1 MKNKI
6 TFAAL
11 LIFIS
16 IGALFFGSVIGQSR
30 FVDLSIYGLVALL
43 FLYLS
48 FLYKFTWQIVL
59 FLVWSGVNLNFG
71 FRLSSQQYAAAIL
84 LIYGIIIFLLG
95 RNPYPNPAFLKRVN
109 GKGLFICSG
118 VLLFYG
124 ALSFALNKTLP
135 FDGGSYTTINML
147 KAYAS
152 TFAPVV
158 VLFLAIRM
166 PYTFRVG
173 KNAISTIIWI
183 LAIGLVLNF
192 ANTIHLFRQG
202 YGGFSILT
210 DESGDVG
217 MFYIPLINATLGVF
231 TMRVLAPTS
240 VIFAFAFLCQP
251 GWFKAQVLLLKVL
264 VVSVLGMGLLGSVV
278 SGGRA
283 AVLLSL
289 VYAVII
295 AFIYRRIILIF
306 VAMCLVFLVVL
317 FANIFSKFI
326 NNDMPIF
333 VARPLQYVMIEKG
346 SSMRSIENSSDY
358 RSSLF
363 YEALKEWRDDSRVF
377 LFGRSVYTPLD
388 YTEVKKIVGDKESF
402 LMVNINSGTCHALLP
417 SVLIQYGIFGGVLY
431 YLVYCMMFWY
441 FLRSYQIAKR
451 DGYSEELRIIS
462 FVLALSTGLGIIT
475 ATIGGSWFGA
485 FHILMVILIKSIA
498 ARDEM
503 EYKASQEGEEKASA
517 ASLGSGPNSMGAR
530 PGFA

>member
-11 LIFIS
+11 LVFIS

-109 GKGLFICSG
+109 GRGLFICSG

-231 TMRVLAPTS
+231 TMRVLAPTA

-251 GWFKAQVLLLKVL
+251 GWFKAQTLLLKAL
-264 VVSVLGMGLLGSVV
+264 VVSVLGLGLLGSVV

-295 AFIYRRIILIF
+295 AFLYRRIILIF
-306 VAMCLVFLVVL
+306 ASMCLVFLVVL

-346 SSMRSIENSSDY
+346 SSMKSIENSSDY

>member
-11 LIFIS
+11 LVFIS

-135 FDGGSYTTINML
+135 FDGGSYTTTNML

-231 TMRVLAPTS
+231 TMRVLAPTA

-251 GWFKAQVLLLKVL
+251 GWFKAQALLLKVL

-306 VAMCLVFLVVL
+306 VAILYAAPFTRPSMVTPIPLISTFVCRRQASNLSRYS
-317 FANIFSKFI
+317 FS
-326 NNDMPIF
+326 
-333 VARPLQYVMIEKG
+333 G
-346 SSMRSIENSSDY
+346 
-358 RSSLF
+358 
-363 YEALKEWRDDSRVF
+363 
-377 LFGRSVYTPLD
+377 
-388 YTEVKKIVGDKESF
+388 
-402 LMVNINSGTCHALLP
+402 
-417 SVLIQYGIFGGVLY
+417 
-431 YLVYCMMFWY
+431 
-441 FLRSYQIAKR
+441 
-451 DGYSEELRIIS
+451 
-462 FVLALSTGLGIIT
+462 
-475 ATIGGSWFGA
+475 
-485 FHILMVILIKSIA
+485 
-498 ARDEM
+498 
-503 EYKASQEGEEKASA
+503 
-517 ASLGSGPNSMGAR
+517 
-530 PGFA
+530 

>member
-11 LIFIS
+11 LVFIS

-231 TMRVLAPTS
+231 TMRVLAPTA

-251 GWFKAQVLLLKVL
+251 GWFKAQTLLLKAL
-264 VVSVLGMGLLGSVV
+264 VVSVLGLGLLGSVV

-295 AFIYRRIILIF
+295 AFLYRRIILIF
-306 VAMCLVFLVVL
+306 ASMCLVFLVVL

-346 SSMRSIENSSDY
+346 SSMKSIENSSDY

-431 YLVYCMMFWY
+431 YLVYCMMFWF
-441 FLRSYQIAKR
+441 FLRSFQIAKR

-503 EYKASQEGEEKASA
+503 EYKASQEAEEKASA

>member
-1 MKNKI
+1 M
-6 TFAAL
+6 
-11 LIFIS
+11 
-16 IGALFFGSVIGQSR
+16 
-30 FVDLSIYGLVALL
+30 
-43 FLYLS
+43 
-48 FLYKFTWQIVL
+48 
-59 FLVWSGVNLNFG
+59 NLNFG

-84 LIYGIIIFLLG
+84 LVYGIIIFLLG
-95 RNPYPNPAFLKRVN
+95 RNPYPNPVFLKRVN
-109 GKGLFICSG
+109 GKSLFIWSG

-173 KNAISTIIWI
+173 KNAISAIIWI

-202 YGGFSILT
+202 YGGLSILT

-231 TMRVLAPTS
+231 TMRVLAPTA

-251 GWFKAQVLLLKVL
+251 GWFKAQTLLLKVL
-264 VVSVLGMGLLGSVV
+264 VVSVLGLGLLGSVV

-295 AFIYRRIILIF
+295 AFLYRRIILIF
-306 VAMCLVFLVVL
+306 ASMCLVFLVVL

-346 SSMRSIENSSDY
+346 SSMKSIENSSDY

-462 FVLALSTGLGIIT
+462 FVLALSTGLGIVT

-503 EYKASQEGEEKASA
+503 EYKASQEAEEKASVT
-517 ASLGSGPNSMGAR
+517 SLGSGSNSMGAR

>member
-11 LIFIS
+11 LVFIS

-231 TMRVLAPTS
+231 TMRVLAPTA

-251 GWFKAQVLLLKVL
+251 GWFKAQALLLKVL

-451 DGYSEELRIIS
+451 YGYSEELRIIS

>member
-11 LIFIS
+11 LVFIS

-231 TMRVLAPTS
+231 TMRVLAPTA

-251 GWFKAQVLLLKVL
+251 GWFKAQALLLKVL

-346 SSMRSIENSSDY
+346 SSMKSIENSSDY

>member
-11 LIFIS
+11 LVFIS

-231 TMRVLAPTS
+231 TMRVLAPTA

-251 GWFKAQVLLLKVL
+251 GWFKAQALLLKVL

-333 VARPLQYVMIEKG
+333 VARPLQYVMIERG

>member
-11 LIFIS
+11 LVFIS

-231 TMRVLAPTS
+231 TMRVLAPTA

-251 GWFKAQVLLLKVL
+251 GWFKAQTLLLKAL
-264 VVSVLGMGLLGSVV
+264 VVSVLGLGLLGSVV

-295 AFIYRRIILIF
+295 AFLYRRIILIF
-306 VAMCLVFLVVL
+306 ASMCLVFLVVL

-346 SSMRSIENSSDY
+346 SSMKSIENSSDY